1 MTVDPKALSRYIVL
15 PNYRLE
21 FCEPLTVGRTH
32 PHAKRRNG
40 TISQCRGS
48 PEYEKA
54 A

>member
-1 MTVDPKALSRYIVL
+1 MTVDPKALSRGIVL
-15 PNYRLE
+15 PNHRLE
-21 FCEPLTVGRTH
+21 FREPLTVGRTH

-40 TISQCRGS
+40 TISENSRG